1 MGIFTNGKV
10 KDASEEA
17 EQLQRELLHH
27 AHVTFAHPTS
37 SFDAS
42 VMYEATAQSVRD
54 RLVERWLKT
63 EEHYTKTNAKRIYY
77 LSLEYLVGRSL
88 LNAILNLK
96 LKGEY
101 SEALKN
107 LGYHLEDAVEEE
119 RDAGLGNGGLGRLAS
134 CFLDSMATLSIPSIG
149 YGIRYRFGIFEQLIT
164 DNKQVER
171 PDYWLSKGNPWEV
184 ERLDVAYPVR
194 FYGHV
199 STYHEGDK
207 TLFKWEGGEIVLAV
221 AFDTP
226 IPGYG
231 TTNTN
236 TMRLWSARPLE
247 EVNLG
252 EFNEGHYNRAV
263 EARDRAE
270 AISSV
275 LYPND
280 NHDEGKELRLKQQ
293 YFFVAATLQ
302 DIMKRYKKSGDA
314 ITKFDSKVAV
324 QLNDTHPTIAIPEL
338 MRLFLDEERMSWE
351 DAWDITTRV
360 FGYTNHTI
368 LPEALEKWSVPL
380 MQQLLPR
387 HLEIIYE
394 INHRHLQVVE
404 KRWNGDSARLAKMS
418 IIEEGN
424 TKMVRMA
431 ILATVGSHAINGVAE
446 IHSGLVKTS
455 LFPEF
460 VELSP
465 GKFQNKTN
473 GVTPRR
479 WILQANPGLSKVIT
493 KAVETDEW
501 VLKLDLLERMKHS
514 AGNKTL
520 QHDFRAAKQANKAK
534 LAALIKSRCGV
545 EVSENALFDVQIKRI
560 HEYKRQLLNVLS
572 LIHRYECIKR
582 ASPADRAKFV
592 PRVAIFAGKAAPG
605 YFLAKRVIHLIN
617 AVGAKVNSDPEVGNL
632 LKVVFI
638 PNYSVSL
645 AEVIIPAN
653 DISQH
658 ISTAGMEASGTS
670 NMKFVMNGGLIVGTM
685 DGANIEIANATGRE
699 NMFVFGATAEE
710 VGGLRHELQ
719 QKGEQMIDDRLLEVY
734 HAIEAGEFGPY
745 KEFEP
750 ILYSLRDGRDFY
762 LLAHDWPSY
771 LDAQDAVDQVFV
783 DESEWTRRCIVSTS
797 MMGVFSSDRT
807 IAEYAKQ
814 IWSVQSSPV
823 PSGVAHH

>member
-1 MGIFTNGKV
+1 
-10 KDASEEA
+10 
-17 EQLQRELLHH
+17 
-27 AHVTFAHPTS
+27 
-37 SFDAS
+37 
-42 VMYEATAQSVRD
+42 
-54 RLVERWLKT
+54 
-63 EEHYTKTNAKRIYY
+63 
-77 LSLEYLVGRSL
+77 
-88 LNAILNLK
+88 
-96 LKGEY
+96 
-101 SEALKN
+101 
-107 LGYHLEDAVEEE
+107 
-119 RDAGLGNGGLGRLAS
+119 LA
-134 CFLDSMATLSIPSIG
+134 D
-149 YGIRYRFGIFEQLIT
+149 
-164 DNKQVER
+164 
-171 PDYWLSKGNPWEV
+171 
-184 ERLDVAYPVR
+184 
-194 FYGHV
+194 
-199 STYHEGDK
+199 
-207 TLFKWEGGEIVLAV
+207 
-221 AFDTP
+221 
-226 IPGYG
+226 
-231 TTNTN
+231 
-236 TMRLWSARPLE
+236 
-247 EVNLG
+247 
-252 EFNEGHYNRAV
+252 FNDGHYSKAV
-263 EARDRAE
+263 EAKDRAE

-314 ITKFDSKVAV
+314 ISKFDSKVAV

-338 MRLFLDEERMSWE
+338 MRLFLDEEKMSWDE
-351 DAWDITTRV
+351 AWDITTRV

-380 MQQLLPR
+380 MQKLLPR

-404 KRWNGDSARLAKMS
+404 ARWPGDTERLIKMS
-418 IIEEGN
+418 IIQEGE

-460 VELSP
+460 VELTP
-465 GKFQNKTN
+465 AKFQNKTN

-479 WILQANPGLSKVIT
+479 WILQANPSLSKIISE
-493 KAVETDEW
+493 AVETDEW
-501 VLKLDLLERMKHS
+501 VLKLDLLRGLKDLAS
-514 AGNKTL
+514 NKSL
-520 QHDFRAAKQANKAK
+520 QQDFRASKQLNKAR
-534 LAALIKSRCGV
+534 LAALIKSHCGV
-545 EVSENALFDVQIKRI
+545 EVSEKALFDVQIKRI
-560 HEYKRQLLNVLS
+560 HEYKRQLLNILS
-572 LIHRYECIKR
+572 LIYRYICIKR

-605 YFLAKRVIHLIN
+605 YYLAKRIIHLIN
-617 AVGAKVNSDPEVGNL
+617 AVGAKVNNDPEVGDL

-685 DGANIEIANATGRE
+685 DGANIEIAHAVGRE
-699 NMFVFGATAEE
+699 NMFVFGASSEE
-710 VGGLRHELQ
+710 VEGLRHDLKH
-719 QKGEQMIDDRLLEVY
+719 KGEEFLDERLLEVY

-745 KEFEP
+745 EEFEP
-750 ILYSLRDGRDFY
+750 ILYSLREGRDYY

-783 DESEWTRRCIVSTS
+783 DESEWTKRCIASTS

-807 IAEYAKQ
+807 IAEYAKE
-814 IWSVQSSPV
+814 IWSVTSSPV
-823 PSGVAHH
+823 HL

>member
-1 MGIFTNGKV
+1 MHLFGNGSTKQ
-10 KDASEEA
+10 APEEV
-17 EQLQRELLHH
+17 EHLQRELLHH
-27 AHVTFAHPTS
+27 AQVTYAHPRP
-37 SFDAS
+37 SFNTS
-42 VMYEATAQSVRD
+42 VMYEATAQTVRD

-88 LNAILNLK
+88 LNAILNLR

-101 SEALKN
+101 SEALKA
-107 LGYHLEDAVEEE
+107 LGYHLEETVEEE

-134 CFLDSMATLSIPSIG
+134 CFLDSMATLSIPSVG
-149 YGIRYRFGIFEQLIT
+149 YGIRYKYGIFEQLIQ
-164 DNKQVER
+164 DNKQIER
-171 PDYWLSKGNPWEV
+171 PDYWLSKGNPWEI
-184 ERLDVAYPVR
+184 ERLDVVYPVR

-199 STYHEGDK
+199 VTHHQDGK
-207 TLFKWEGGEIVLAV
+207 TLFKWEGGEVVQAV
-221 AFDTP
+221 AYDTP
-226 IPGYG
+226 IPGFG
-231 TTNTN
+231 TVNTN

-247 EVNLG
+247 EFGLG
-252 EFNEGHYNRAV
+252 EFNEGHYAQAV
-263 EARDRAE
+263 EARVRAE

-280 NHDEGKELRLKQQ
+280 NHDAGKELRLKQQ
-293 YFFVAATLQ
+293 YFFVSATLQ
-302 DIMKRYKKSGDA
+302 DIMKRYKASGDA
-314 ITKFDSKVAV
+314 ISKFDTKVAV

-338 MRLFLDEERMSWE
+338 MRLFLDEEGMSW
-351 DAWDITTRV
+351 DAAWDITTRV

-380 MQQLLPR
+380 MQKLLPR

-404 KRWNGDSARLAKMS
+404 GKWKNDTEKLIKMS

-424 TKMVRMA
+424 TKAVRMA

-465 GKFQNKTN
+465 QKFQNKTN

-479 WILQANPGLSKVIT
+479 WILQANPGLSKIIT
-493 KAVETDEW
+493 KAVETEDW
-501 VLKLDLLERMKHS
+501 VLNLDLLQRMKHL

-520 QHDFRAAKQANKAK
+520 QHDFQAAKSANKAK

-545 EVSENALFDVQIKRI
+545 EVSEKALFDVQIKRI
-560 HEYKRQLLNVLS
+560 HEYKRQLLNILS
-572 LIHRYECIKR
+572 LIYRYQCIKR

-592 PRVAIFAGKAAPG
+592 KRVAIFAGKAAPG
-605 YFLAKRVIHLIN
+605 YYLAKRIIQLIN
-617 AVGAKVNSDPEVGNL
+617 AVGARVNNDPDVGDT

-685 DGANIEIANATGRE
+685 DGANIEIANACGRE

-710 VGGLRHELQ
+710 VGGLRHALKH
-719 QKGEQMIDDRLLEVY
+719 KGEDLIDERLLQVY
-734 HAIEAGEFGPY
+734 HSIEAGDFGPY
-745 KEFEP
+745 EEFEP
-750 ILYSLRDGRDFY
+750 ILYSLREGRDYY

-771 LDAQDAVDQVFV
+771 LDAQEMVDQIFV
-783 DESEWTRRCIVSTS
+783 DESEWTRRCITSTS

-807 IAEYAKQ
+807 IAEYAKD
-814 IWSVQSSPV
+814 IWNVKSAPV
-823 PSGVAHH
+823 PSDAKHQ